1 MATNNLHRT
10 AGAAEIRL
18 PIAGAC
24 KVLTGMALAGASV
37 FGVTAAA
44 GAAEAPGAGEVDP
57 EQVNRTPAAAAPSQE
72 KKTETAPAAD
82 EAADITLDGTAILTW
97 GSAGNNV
104 STLQTALNAQ
114 GADIKVDGV
123 FGPATD
129 QAVRDFQAENDL
141 NRVDGRVGPETRDAL
156 NGTEDASGA
165 EGASAPAGGT
175 AAPVANKQSDAEGS
189 TSSASGDGQAVLEA
203 ARSQIGATYVWG
215 ASNPGSSFDCSG
227 LTSFAYDAA
236 GIDVPR
242 ASSQQVAAAR
252 QIPQSQAQPGDLVA
266 WPGHVGIYAGN
277 GKVVDAGRTPQAV
290 TERSIWGNPTFHT
303 FR

>member
-165 EGASAPAGGT
+165 EGASAPARHRRTGR
-175 AAPVANKQSDAEGS
+175 Q
-189 TSSASGDGQAVLEA
+189 QAVRCRGLHLL
-203 ARSQIGATYVWG
+203 RFRRR
-215 ASNPGSSFDCSG
+215 PGR
-227 LTSFAYDAA
+227 
-236 GIDVPR
+236 PR
-242 ASSQQVAAAR
+242 GRPLPDRRHLRVGR
-252 QIPQSQAQPGDLVA
+252 QQPGL
-266 WPGHVGIYAGN
+266 
-277 GKVVDAGRTPQAV
+277 QL
-290 TERSIWGNPTFHT
+290 
-303 FR
+303 